1 MKNISKTLITIL
13 FLMMVSSCGS
23 SLSRIRP
30 DSPFD
35 KRTVGE
41 NKFNPLS
48 GGEDLD
54 IITLKVPE
62 ARENI
67 SNGENPVIEARKPQT
82 KQAGQYFSVQVYAS
96 KSNSDAEQFKNSI
109 KSLFED
115 DVRIDY
121 QAPYYRVCIGK
132 TIGYENGEELL
143 ERVNAQGFPK
153 AWLVRVRK

>member
-1 MKNISKTLITIL
+1 MKNISKALIAIL
-13 FLMMVSSCGS
+13 FLLLAASCGS
-23 SLSRIRP
+23 SLGKVRP
-30 DSPFD
+30 DGPFD

-48 GGEDLD
+48 GSEDLD
-54 IITLKVPE
+54 ILTFNVPQ
-62 ARENI
+62 ARESTI
-67 SNGENPVIEARKPQT
+67 DGENPVIEARKPQA

-109 KSLFED
+109 VGLFED
-115 DVRIDY
+115 EVRIDY

-143 ERVNAQGFPK
+143 KRVNAQGFPK